1 VISVLRKHYSV
12 VLVDCGKS
20 LKSGVMEA
28 VLPESRALVVVTS
41 ASIDAIRKAGTTL
54 EWLRNKG
61 YQKLLESTV
70 LAINHTGLGK
80 PNALVN
86 KELAQLSG
94 QVAATVVL
102 PFDRHVHEGK
112 EITLARLSKQSR
124 RRYLQ
129 MAAVLASMFPRR
141 GSGKL

>member
-1 VISVLRKHYSV
+1 VL
-12 VLVDCGKS
+12 
-20 LKSGVMEA
+20 
-28 VLPESRALVVVTS
+28 T
-41 ASIDAIRKAGTTL
+41 
-54 EWLRNKG
+54 
-61 YQKLLESTV
+61 
-70 LAINHTGLGK
+70 INHTGLGK